1 MKKKD
6 DLTRLLFSISSLVD
20 LGQEVTSSDNFSRRM
35 KTALYVITGTF
46 SVPKAALLRYNPQRY
61 KLELLAS
68 KGLKD
73 VDGISMQIKTIAV
86 KAVEKNE
93 PHAINTSG
101 RDAFYGQS
109 KDLFKKTQA
118 KTFIPLFAKDEFVGA
133 IILGKRLSREG
144 YLKTEKD
151 VLKIIAN
158 QIAIT
163 LHNSNLFKSLSS
175 KVNENK
181 RLYENMRHIY
191 HDTIQA
197 FAAAIDAKDVYTK
210 NHSSRV
216 AKYAVAI
223 ARELGW
229 KENDVEAIYVA
240 GLLHDIGKITI
251 DRGVINKGED
261 LSVSELSEIKRH
273 PQISYD
279 ILSKINFP
287 WKDLVHFVKHHHER
301 VDGRGYPDS
310 LNGEELSDGVKI
322 LALADAFDAMT
333 TDRPYRKKLHLSEAL
348 KEVRK
353 CLGTQFDSKISNI
366 FFKVLR
372 KELKGDIRDAQIL
385 PHLDKGFDPAIIITL
400 LEGIITE
407 LSA

>member
-385 PHLDKGFDPAIIITL
+385 PHLDKNFDPAIIITL